1 MRYETLTLAVAAL
14 LVIGAG
20 GVVAAPMPVTDTSP
34 APDAQPSNH
43 TVDVVDP
50 EDRLTEQEVSTMR
63 RLTWSETKVRE
74 QFEDTDTVHFHI
86 EAVGDDL
93 QVWGAA
99 NETAPPQDVADVA
112 PDAETGTD
120 VE

>member
-50 EDRLTEQEVSTMR
+50 ADELTEREIAELR
-63 RLTWSETKVRE
+63 RLAWAETEVRE
-74 QFEDTDTVHFHI
+74 
-86 EAVGDDL
+86 
-93 QVWGAA
+93 
-99 NETAPPQDVADVA
+99 
-112 PDAETGTD
+112 
-120 VE
+120 